1 MRPARLLRSTPFR
14 LAIAFGGLFVAAFL
28 VTEIIAYQFIKTE
41 LDERL
46 DEGTHQIWTL
56 VSASYSSGRVEDL
69 VHAVQV
75 YSEASKQEDWL
86 LLLLDPAGKRLA
98 GNIDPAELSFLLE
111 ASGPYDVRMAD
122 GRAFRIISDKLGD
135 NRLSVGLSL
144 EDNQE
149 LEDIAVASFFWMW
162 AVVTLL
168 ATAGGA
174 ILAFRAQRRLDG
186 IAHTMDEVSL
196 GKFAARIP
204 LTGNGDD
211 IDTVSRQINSALDR
225 LGRVMEGMKQVST
238 DIAHDLKT
246 PLNRL
251 RMKIETAMA
260 SSERGAGVEDALQAI
275 LEESRRINE
284 TFEALLRIAQ
294 IESGAR
300 RARFTQLDLA
310 DVLASVT
317 ELYADAAHEMGR
329 RLSLEDMGGARFM
342 ISGDHELL
350 VQLFA
355 NLVENAIRH
364 CPEGSEVRL
373 SLHRNG
379 GVVTAEVADDG
390 PGIPPGEREKVF
402 QRFYRL
408 DKSRTTRGTG
418 LGLTL
423 VRAIA
428 DLHTVPLELTDNRP
442 GLRVVLRFPLLQA

>member
-46 DEGTHQIWTL
+46 DADTHQIWTL
-56 VSASYSSGRVEDL
+56 VSAAYSSGRVEDL
-69 VHAVQV
+69 VHAVRV

-86 LLLLDPAGKRLA
+86 LLLLDPAGRALA
-98 GNIDPAELSFLLE
+98 GNVDPAALALPVEG
-111 ASGPYDVRMAD
+111 AGPYDVAMGD

-135 NRLSVGLSL
+135 NRLVVGLSL
-144 EDNQE
+144 QDTQE
-149 LEDIAVASFFWMW
+149 LESLAVASFFWTW
-162 AVVTLL
+162 AVVTLFS
-168 ATAGGA
+168 TAGGA

-204 LTGNGDD
+204 LTGNSDD

-225 LGRVMEGMKQVST
+225 LARVMEGMKQVST

-251 RMKIETAMA
+251 RMKVETAIA
-260 SSERGAGVEDALQAI
+260 SSGRGADVGDELQAI
-275 LEESRRINE
+275 LEESGRINE

-310 DVLASVT
+310 SVLASVT
-317 ELYADAAHEMGR
+317 ELYADAAHEKGR
-329 RLSLEDMGGARFM
+329 RLSLEDMHGARLM

-364 CPEGSEVRL
+364 CPQGSEVRL

-379 GVVTAEVADDG
+379 GVVAAEVADDG
-390 PGIPPGEREKVF
+390 PGIPPEEREKVF

-428 DLHTVPLELTDNRP
+428 DLHTASLELADNRP
-442 GLRVVLRFPLLQA
+442 GLRVILRFPPLQA